1 MYPYNPNGSIL
12 DIAGV
17 CNPAGNVLGLMPHP
31 EDNVL
36 AFQHPAWARH
46 ARLPGGGSP
55 GNSGLPL
62 FQNGV
67 RYARER

>member
-1 MYPYNPNGSIL
+1 
-12 DIAGV
+12 
-17 CNPAGNVLGLMPHP
+17 MPHL

-36 AFQHPAWARH
+36 AFQHPGWTRQA
-46 ARLPGGGSP
+46 

-67 RYARER
+67 RYAQEL